1 MPTGRD
7 DKQASTEKGADKA
20 AGSKAKG
27 SSKSR
32 AKKEGTRISTMVD
45 MRSADKKAGGAG
57 SRDKPRDGS
66 R

>member
-7 DKQASTEKGADKA
+7 DKQASTRKGAGKA
-20 AGSKAKG
+20 AGQKATK
-27 SSKSR
+27 SSKSQ
-32 AKKEGTRISTMVD
+32 AKKEDTRVGTMVE
-45 MRSADKKAGGAG
+45 MRGVDKKGGGAG